1 MTPKTKEQYLEE
13 IKGIL
18 NEAAGLPLEQY
29 AELCEEVYL
38 EAGTRQDN
46 VEDEIASK
54 KMEEDIAQEDRDD
67 EDDDTDEIHEDIAR
81 SLR

>member
-13 IKGIL
+13 IKSIL
-18 NEAAGLPLEQY
+18 NEAAKLPLEQY
-29 AELCEEVYL
+29 AELCEHVYL

-46 VEDEIASK
+46 AEDEIAEK
-54 KMEEDIAQEDRDD
+54 KVSESIAQEDSD
-67 EDDDTDEIHEDIAR
+67 DDDTDEIHEDIAR

>member
-46 VEDEIASK
+46 VEDEIGMTRTMIRMKSTRILPGHSGK
-54 KMEEDIAQEDRDD
+54 KTKEE
-67 EDDDTDEIHEDIAR
+67 
-81 SLR
+81 